1 MTVKKALSFN
11 NCDVNQIDFLDTRM
25 KGIDLSKATFDDLI
39 VNPEL
44 IAGLKINPWQAGQ
57 IVAMLGVIVED

>member
-1 MTVKKALSFN
+1 
-11 NCDVNQIDFLDTRM
+11 M

>member
-1 MTVKKALSFN
+1 
-11 NCDVNQIDFLDTRM
+11 M

-44 IAGLKINPWQAGQ
+44 IKGLKINPWQAGQ